1 MIVTVTVG
9 MTTDMMTMMWTVS
22 VLAAV
27 WGERPATSA
36 SRAVRRWSPG
46 MDRTTMTLAGLMV
59 LAWRSVI
66 VFGPVG
72 WLFSNTV
79 V

>member
-1 MIVTVTVG
+1 M
-9 MTTDMMTMMWTVS
+9 S
-22 VLAAV
+22 ALAAV

-72 WLFSNTV
+72 WLFRLCLGALSLCETV
-79 V
+79 ARERVGPDRS